1 MTRDD
6 TVTLATFSSMMHEAD
21 KLSNYPCRKRYRTSG
36 DASNTSPMT
45 RTVSRLV
52 IMSHI
57 TRRLMEYFQ
66 ASQTTRTRPFDQ
78 CTRSTAAIIQSRD
91 SRGSQS
97 DFIHSR
103 PSRRTRDACEAA
115 DLVTRVIASLTA
127 RMTQSP
133 LNSSYKLSLIDTLW

>member
-21 KLSNYPCRKRYRTSG
+21 KLSNYPSHERYRTSG
-36 DASNTSPMT
+36 DASNSSPMT

-78 CTRSTAAIIQSRD
+78 CTHVAAIIQSRD
-91 SRGSQS
+91 LRGSQS

-103 PSRRTRDACEAA
+103 RTRDACEAA
-115 DLVTRVIASLTA
+115 ELVTRVIASLTT

-133 LNSSYKLSLIDTLW
+133 LNSSYKLSLLDTLW